1 MRLIMA
7 VFFILILGPIQVAVA
22 KADLGKYQKLSVQLE
37 KLCESH
43 ATVEDFVSTIRKAG
57 GFRAIKGTRYVGK
70 AGAVNLGR
78 VRLKILENGE
88 WDLVTEVPSPS
99 KNLLF
104 KTEHFAPSVDYQLFA
119 FVDAKPLA
127 ASSITKQDKPTLV
140 IFTPS
145 KVIAVCTDSDKN
157 YYLLDRPDHNFAE
170 ISHRLKSRLGI

>member
-1 MRLIMA
+1 MRVIVA
-7 VFFILILGPIQVAVA
+7 VSFILILGIAQAAVA
-22 KADLGKYQKLSVQLE
+22 KNGLGKYQKLSIQLE
-37 KLCESH
+37 KLCEKR
-43 ATVEDFVSTIRKAG
+43 ARVEEFVSTIRKAG

-70 AGAVNLGR
+70 AGAVNFGR

-104 KTEHFAPSVDYQLFA
+104 KTDHFAPSSDYQLFA
-119 FVDAKPLA
+119 FLDAKPIKTGSL
-127 ASSITKQDKPTLV
+127 TKHDRPTIV

-145 KVIAVCTDSDKN
+145 KMIAVCTDDDKN

-170 ISHRLKSRLGI
+170 LSHRLKSRLGI